1 MPDED
6 ASSTATPTHIRE
18 LRMSPIFKVDISNLD
33 ATIEVWGLLFFGLCN
48 HYGDPTQSHTQGSD
62 S

>member
-33 ATIEVWGLLFFGLCN
+33 ATIEVWGLLFFDIV
-48 HYGDPTQSHTQGSD
+48 HI
-62 S
+62 